1 LDHVAIVIRRHAHWQ
16 RSEAGR
22 NPEEC
27 MSAQVANGPVD
38 ARNDR
43 PGAVWLR
50 SSRCEVNG
58 SCVEVARLADG
69 RIGIRD
75 GKLGAASPVLA
86 ISPAQWR
93 VLIARMGAGNFTI
106 G

>member
-1 LDHVAIVIRRHAHWQ
+1 M
-16 RSEAGR
+16 
-22 NPEEC
+22 C
-27 MSAQVANGPVD
+27 AQAANGPVG

-43 PGAVWLR
+43 PGGVWLR

-75 GKLGAASPVLA
+75 GKLGTASPVLA

-93 VLIARMGAGNFTI
+93 ALVARMAAGQFTI
-106 G
+106 D